1 MHVRWSV
8 SAHVH
13 DTKESRVNIYV
24 GNLSNE
30 INEDDLR
37 QAFEAFGQVAS
48 VNNEDDLRQ
57 AFEAFGQVASVNVLK
72 RRFTGEPRGFAFVE
86 MPAKA
91 EAQSAINGL
100 NGKELKGRSLN
111 VNEARPRP
119 ERGGGGGKRG

>member
-1 MHVRWSV
+1 VKEQLVRTHARWSV
-8 SAHVH
+8 SAYVH

-48 VNNEDDLRQ
+48 VNAIKDR
-57 AFEAFGQVASVNVLK
+57 V
-72 RRFTGEPRGFAFVE
+72 TGEPRGFAFVE

-91 EAQSAINGL
+91 EAQSAIDGL
-100 NGKELKGRSLN
+100 NGKELKGRSLD
-111 VNEARPRP
+111 VNEARPRR
-119 ERGGGGGKRG
+119 ERGGGGGR